1 MGGPW
6 ADVVETHT
14 AALYFAG
21 DRVYKVKKPIRLD
34 FLDLTSRD
42 ARRRACEAE
51 VTLNSRLTP
60 DVYLGVANIGLPDE
74 PAESAVVMRRLPAD
88 ASLADRLEVD
98 DSESLRRSLCAL
110 AEMLAAFHGRCQ
122 TVGRELPLDAWAPPL
137 ELWRTELARASR
149 LRDSRLPAAQLQ
161 RARMLAER
169 YADGRSQLFAQRLAA
184 GLVRDGH
191 GDLLATD
198 IYLLPDGPRVLDCLE
213 FDDRLRVCD
222 VLHDVAFLAMD
233 LDHRGRPDLATVLL
247 DRYSTAAAETHPA
260 TLAEFF
266 IAHRALIR
274 AKVEIIRSRQRREAD
289 VHGARLLRSC
299 LRHLERAQVRIV
311 LIGGLPGAGK
321 STLAAA
327 VAAQLPARLLSSDQ
341 IRYAIAGNLR
351 SVGEFDAGR
360 YAPAVS
366 TRVYRE
372 LLARAKDALE
382 QGEHVVLDAS
392 WRTAEHRRLA
402 RRLADQTGTV
412 AVELIAQVDEAV
424 ANHRLARRRPTPG
437 GSEATA
443 STRRQM
449 RIRFDAWPEARIV
462 TTDAGL
468 DDSVDTA
475 VRAFNAAAQQDTP
488 VDGSVGAIT
497 GGLQ

>member
-1 MGGPW
+1 MVGSW

-14 AALYFAG
+14 AALFFAG
-21 DRVYKVKKPIRLD
+21 DRVYKVKKPIRFD

-51 VTLNSRLTP
+51 VALNSRLAP
-60 DVYLGVANIGLPDE
+60 DVYLGVANIGLPGE
-74 PAESAVVMRRLPAD
+74 PAEHAVVMRRLPTD

-98 DSESLRRSLCAL
+98 DSESLRRSVCDL
-110 AEMLAAFHGRCQ
+110 AELLAAFHGRCQ

-137 ELWRTELARASR
+137 ELWRTELARVTR
-149 LRDSRLPAAQLQ
+149 LRDPQLPAAQLQ
-161 RARMLAER
+161 RATVLAER
-169 YADGRSQLFAQRLAA
+169 YAASRFQLFTQRLEA

-222 VLHDVAFLAMD
+222 VLHDVAFLVMD
-233 LDHRGRPDLATVLL
+233 LDQRGRPDLATVLL
-247 DRYSTAAAETHPA
+247 DRYSVAAAETHPA

-274 AKVEIIRSRQRREAD
+274 AKVETIRSRQRREAD
-289 VHGARLLRSC
+289 VRGARLLRSC

-311 LIGGLPGAGK
+311 LVGGLPGAGK

-327 VAAQLPARLLSSDQ
+327 LAAQLPARLFSSDQ

-351 SVGEFDAGR
+351 SVGKFDTDR
-360 YAPAVS
+360 YALAVS

-372 LLARAKDALE
+372 LLARAKDAVE
-382 QGEHVVLDAS
+382 HGEHVVLDAS

-402 RRLADQTGTV
+402 RRLADLTGSV
-412 AVELIAQVDEAV
+412 AVELIAQVDDAV
-424 ANHRLARRRPTPG
+424 ANRRLAARRPTPG

-449 RIRFDAWPEARIV
+449 LLRFDAWPEAQIL
-462 TTDAGL
+462 TTDEGL

-475 VRAFNAAAQQDTP
+475 LRAFDAAAQQDTP
-488 VDGSVGAIT
+488 VEDSVGAGT
-497 GGLQ
+497 GSLR